1 MSTHIGQTAAQVAA
15 PATQTPIQAAGQG
28 AARATALATN
38 HVVDAP
44 HSNALT
50 RLRER
55 LDRHPELFTLFLLIC
70 LSITVGVIN
79 PNFFQASS
87 LFDIARSSVVIG
99 LFALG
104 VFVIL
109 AAGGIDVSFTAIA
122 ALSMY
127 SITQFVA
134 TQFPT
139 APLFLIFLAST
150 LGGMLLGLLNG
161 FLVHQLKA
169 PSLIVT
175 IGTQYLFRGF
185 LLTFIGTVW
194 ILNLPE
200 QMDSFGKLALFD
212 TKSARGSRVWLP
224 IFFLA
229 LPAAAV
235 LTWWILN
242 RTLMG
247 RAIFATGGSSA
258 VAERLGYNLRAV
270 HFFTFAYAG
279 ALAGVAGLIHV
290 CANRLANPFD
300 LAGMEIDVIAA
311 VVLGGARITGGTG
324 TVTGTLLGVV
334 LVVVINSVLI
344 MMGVPSTWQRVV
356 VGAFILVAGA
366 FFVVRRRR

>member
-1 MSTHIGQTAAQVAA
+1 MNQSVG
-15 PATQTPIQAAGQG
+15 
-28 AARATALATN
+28 TN
-38 HVVDAP
+38 A
-44 HSNALT
+44 NANANENDNDNDNTSLW
-50 RLRER
+50 ER
-55 LDRHPELFTLFLLIC
+55 SKNVLEQRPEYFTLFLIVALC
-70 LSITVGVIN
+70 AFVGLAN
-79 PNFFQASS
+79 PNFFQVATF
-87 LFDIARSSVVIG
+87 FDIARSSTVIG

-104 VFVIL
+104 VFLVL

-127 SITQFVA
+127 TITKLVLAVFPGAPILLVFVA
-134 TQFPT
+134 
-139 APLFLIFLAST
+139 AA
-150 LGGMLLGLLNG
+150 LGGALLGLVNG
-161 FLVHQLKA
+161 LLVHTLKA

-185 LLTFIGTVW
+185 LLTFVGTVW

-200 QMDSFGKLALFD
+200 QMDSFGKLSMIE
-212 TKSARGSRVWLP
+212 TTSARGTRVWLP
-224 IFFLA
+224 AFFLA

-247 RAIFATGGSSA
+247 RAIFATGGSLA

-324 TVTGTLLGVV
+324 TVTGTLLGVL

-344 MMGVPSTWQRVV
+344 MVGVPSTWQRVV
-356 VGAFILVAGA
+356 VGSFILVAGA

>member
-1 MSTHIGQTAAQVAA
+1 MKAELGNRMGVMPIDINQQV
-15 PATQTPIQAAGQG
+15 PVS
-28 AARATALATN
+28 ALA
-38 HVVDAP
+38 
-44 HSNALT
+44 

-55 LDRHPELFTLFLLIC
+55 LDRRPELFTLFLLVC
-70 LSITVGVIN
+70 LCGTVGFIN

-122 ALSMY
+122 ALTMY
-127 SITQFVA
+127 SVTQWVA
-134 TQFPT
+134 KSFPS
-139 APLFLIFLAST
+139 APLLLIFAMSM
-150 LGGMLLGLLNG
+150 LGGGLLGLING

-185 LLTFIGTVW
+185 LLTFVGTVW

-200 QMDSFGKLALFD
+200 QMDSFGKLSMIE
-212 TKSARGSRVWLP
+212 TTSARGTRVWLP
-224 IFFLA
+224 AFFLA
-229 LPAAAV
+229 LPAFAG

-247 RAIFATGGSSA
+247 RAIFATGGSLA

-324 TVTGTLLGVV
+324 TVTGTLLGVL

-344 MMGVPSTWQRVV
+344 MVGVPSTWQRVV
-356 VGAFILVAGA
+356 VGSFILVAGA